1 MFTKAMVF
9 ITLLTSLFSTALL
22 AQTTR
27 CTPTFGKTVC
37 TDSQTTVGC
46 TTKFGKTTCR

>member
-9 ITLLTSLFSTALL
+9 NNLVNKSLLDALL